1 MTDPNEVSPPM
12 PVRLE
17 HGLYIVATPIGAAR
31 DITLRALDTLAAVDL
46 IAAEDT
52 RMARKLMEIH
62 GIALAGRS
70 VVPYH
75 DHNGAEMRPKLLAA
89 LGEGRSVAYVSDA
102 GTPMV
107 ADPGFTLAR
116 AAIDAGHAVFS
127 VPGAS
132 AALAALTV
140 SGLPTDRFHFAGFA
154 PQAAGKLRTFLV
166 DLSQIDATL
175 VVYEVPRRLKR
186 FLETS
191 VEVLGADRQV
201 AICRELTKKFEDIQ
215 RGSLSDLADRADELV
230 LKGECVVV
238 MDRPGADIAPD
249 DATIAAA
256 VTALLDRLSFKD
268 AVQAVAEDLKLP
280 RRDVYQI
287 GLTLPKPDD
296 RKD

>member
-31 DITLRALDTLAAVDL
+31 DITLRALDTLAAADL

-89 LGEGRSVAYVSDA
+89 LGDGRSVAYVSDA

-154 PQAAGKLRTFLV
+154 PQAAGKLRTFLA

-287 GLTLPKPDD
+287 GLTLPKPND